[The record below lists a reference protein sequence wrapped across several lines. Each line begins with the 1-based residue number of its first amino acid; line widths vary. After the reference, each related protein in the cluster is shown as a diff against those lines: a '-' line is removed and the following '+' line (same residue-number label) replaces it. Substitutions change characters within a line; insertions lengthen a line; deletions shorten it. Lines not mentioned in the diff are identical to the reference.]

1 MNARP
6 PSPAYPP
13 RYTEARGSDRGCS
26 ISVGLFFALFVFGFG
41 YVLWLG
47 LGGTW
52 QWVGL
57 AFAVF
62 LLVSFIYGDISG
74 RRAVRIIPYYD
85 KPLAEADT
93 FLSGQ
98 ALARNCLHLDRLA
111 EERGLK
117 SISAFGFP
125 DALRGETV
133 VWHEAGSG
141 LPTITGLLEAVAAY
155 PNAVDDAAAVVAD
168 LEKIKFAFEA
178 AAPQGIRFAF
188 LVEVGNSTS
197 AHVWEIRKGHV

>member
-1 MNARP
+1 MNALRW
-6 PSPAYPP
+6 SPAYPP
-13 RYTEARGSDRGCS
+13 RYTEERGSNWGCTVF
-26 ISVGLFFALFVFGFG
+26 VGLFFALFIFGFG
-41 YVLWLG
+41 FVLWLG
-47 LGGTW
+47 LGGLW

-57 AFAVF
+57 AFAIF
-62 LLVSFIYGDISG
+62 LLASFIYGDISG

-85 KPLAEADT
+85 KPLAGANT

-98 ALARNCLHLDRLA
+98 AVARNCLHLDRLA

-117 SISAFGFP
+117 SISSFGFN

-133 VWHEAGSG
+133 VWHEASSG
-141 LPTITGLLEAVAAY
+141 LPTITGLLEAVASCPEAI
-155 PNAVDDAAAVVAD
+155 DDAVAVTGD
-168 LEKIKFAFEA
+168 LEKIKHAFEA
-178 AAPQGIRFAF
+178 ASQQGIRFAF